1 MVDYLR
7 IDIQRRQSFR
17 KFMGFLVLQPYAQ
30 DLETKHTSI
39 LLVLFA
45 WGKVDHLF
53 RGWSVVRYEEAFLL
67 HVQLVQ
73 WSGASSINH
82 TLQGMNI
89 PADHKVSPVQY

>member
-30 DLETKHTSI
+30 DLGTKHTSM

-45 WGKVDHLF
+45 
-53 RGWSVVRYEEAFLL
+53 
-67 HVQLVQ
+67 
-73 WSGASSINH
+73 
-82 TLQGMNI
+82 
-89 PADHKVSPVQY
+89 